1 MALQPGLTYTSTL
14 TVTENHTAKSVGS
27 GDLDV
32 LATPI
37 MTALMENA
45 AMLAV
50 AEQLQEGDTTVGG
63 QIESSHLKPS
73 PIGSNVTATAILTK
87 VEGRKLFFDI
97 TARQGENI
105 IGGGTHLRY
114 IVNREKFM
122 QKCK

>member
-50 AEQLQEGDTTVGG
+50 AEQLQEDDTTVGG

-73 PIGSNVTATAILTK
+73 PIGSNVTATA
-87 VEGRKLFFDI
+87 KLFFDI

-105 IGGGTHLRY
+105 IGSGTHLRY

>member
-32 LATPI
+32 LATP
-37 MTALMENA
+37 
-45 AMLAV
+45 
-50 AEQLQEGDTTVGG
+50 
-63 QIESSHLKPS
+63 IESSHLKPS

-105 IGGGTHLRY
+105 IGSGTHLRY